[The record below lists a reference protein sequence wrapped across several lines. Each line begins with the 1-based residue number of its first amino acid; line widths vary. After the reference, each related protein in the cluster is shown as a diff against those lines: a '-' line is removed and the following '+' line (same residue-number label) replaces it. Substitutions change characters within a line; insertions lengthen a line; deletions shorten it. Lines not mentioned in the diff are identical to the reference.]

1 MQFHRGGRGERGI
14 LPCHS
19 MADSLEPDRDLRKQM
34 ADTVLEY
41 LNQWLDRASEM
52 EASGT
57 AMDARTLAEF
67 RAPPT
72 ENGHSLDSILETI
85 DRAGQDGIY
94 HPSGGHLSYIPN
106 AGLYTAA
113 LAEFLAAGLNRYTGV
128 TTAAPGFAAIE
139 HGVVDWL
146 CSIFD
151 MGPESSGLLLSG
163 GSMANFTGIVT
174 ARTAMLGDDFSSGV
188 IYVTPHTH
196 HSAAKAARLA
206 GFRSD
211 QIVPIEIDED
221 LRMSAPGLE
230 ERISHDFEAGLRPFA
245 VIASAGTTD
254 TGTID
259 PLSEIADVVAAHE
272 MWMHVDGAYGGFFQL
287 TERGRARLGGIEQ
300 ADSIALDPHKGLS
313 IPFGVGA
320 LIVRDEARL
329 VDAHQGRGA
338 YLRDEDSYEGIR
350 DIASLG
356 PELSRPFRGLSVW
369 LPLQLHGVAPFRQA
383 LDASL
388 DIAAHA
394 HERLTGVNGIDA
406 RWAPDLSI
414 VAFGFDD
421 DEAGR
426 AAWQAVNDDR
436 HAHLSP
442 TIIDG
447 RFILRFAV
455 LNRRTTT
462 EHIDH
467 AIDIIEK
474 TLASI

>member
-1 MQFHRGGRGERGI
+1 
-14 LPCHS
+14 
-19 MADSLEPDRDLRKQM
+19 MAHSLEPDRDHRDEM
-34 ADTVLEY
+34 AGTVLAY
-41 LNQWLDRASEM
+41 LNQWLDRAEEM
-52 EASGT
+52 NASGIP
-57 AMDARTLAEF
+57 MDAETLATF
-67 RAPPT
+67 REAPT
-72 ENGHSLDSILETI
+72 EEGRSLDSILETI
-85 DRAGQDGIY
+85 ELAGQDGIY

-128 TTAAPGFAAIE
+128 ATAAPGFAAIE

-151 MGPESSGLLLSG
+151 LGSDASGLLLSG

-174 ARTAMLGDDFSSGV
+174 ARNALLGDDFSNGV
-188 IYVTPHTH
+188 IYVTRHTH

-206 GFRSD
+206 GFRAD
-211 QIVPIEIDED
+211 QIVPVDVDEE
-221 LRMSAPGLE
+221 LRMSVPALE
-230 ERISHDFEAGLRPFA
+230 ERVTADAEAGLRPFL
-245 VIASAGTTD
+245 VVASAGTTD

-259 PLSEIADVVAAHE
+259 PLAGVAEVAGAHE

-287 TERGRARLGGIEQ
+287 TERGRSRLDGIER
-300 ADSIALDPHKGLS
+300 ADTIALDPHKGLS

-320 LIVRDEARL
+320 LIARDEARL

-369 LPLQLHGVAPFRQA
+369 LPLQLHGVAPFRDA
-383 LDASL
+383 LNASL
-388 DIAAHA
+388 DIAIHA

-421 DEAGR
+421 DEVGR
-426 AAWQAVNDDR
+426 AAWQAVNEDR
-436 HAHLSP
+436 KVHLSP
-442 TIIDG
+442 TVIDG

-462 EHIDH
+462 EHVDH

-474 TLASI
+474 TLASA

>member
-1 MQFHRGGRGERGI
+1 
-14 LPCHS
+14 
-19 MADSLEPDRDLRKQM
+19 MAHSLEPDRDLRKQM
-34 ADTVLEY
+34 ADTVLDY
-41 LNQWLDRASEM
+41 LNHWLDRASEM
-52 EASGT
+52 NASGIP
-57 AMDARTLAEF
+57 MDAETLAGF
-67 RAPPT
+67 RTPPT
-72 ENGHSLDSILETI
+72 EHGRSFESILETI
-85 DRAGQDGIY
+85 DRAGEDGIY

-128 TTAAPGFAAIE
+128 ATAAPGFAAIE

-146 CSIFD
+146 CSIFEL
-151 MGPESSGLLLSG
+151 GPDSAGLLLSG

-174 ARTAMLGDDFSSGV
+174 ARTALLGDDFSQGV

-196 HSAAKAARLA
+196 HSATKAARLA

-211 QIVPIEIDED
+211 QVASIEVDEE
-221 LRMSAPGLE
+221 LRMSVPALE
-230 ERISHDFEAGLRPFA
+230 ERINADTEAGRRPFL
-245 VIASAGTTD
+245 VIPSAGTTD

-259 PLSEIADVVAAHE
+259 PLPEIASLVEDHG

-287 TERGRARLGGIEQ
+287 TERGRVRLSGIER

-320 LIVRDEARL
+320 LIVREEGRL

-338 YLRDEDSYEGIR
+338 YLRDEDSHEGVR
-350 DIASLG
+350 DIASFG

-369 LPLQLHGVAPFRQA
+369 LPLHLHGIAPFREA
-383 LDASL
+383 LDTSL
-388 DIAAHA
+388 DIATHA
-394 HERLTGVNGIDA
+394 HERLAGVNGIEA

-421 DEAGR
+421 DEVGR
-426 AAWQAVNDDR
+426 AALQAVNEDR
-436 HAHLSP
+436 RVHLSP

-455 LNRRTTT
+455 LNRRTTS

-474 TLASI
+474 TLAGA